1 MPSHSYW
8 SANSSQPN
16 AESYSQI
23 HTSCHQEVGFPAILS
38 HMVAELTALLKGKIK
53 LGGWGVEIS
62 LYICISFPYT
72 MQNALSD

>member
-1 MPSHSYW
+1 MPSHSCW
-8 SANSSQPN
+8 SASGSQPN

-23 HTSCHQEVGFPAILS
+23 HTSCHEEVGFPAILS
-38 HMVAELTALLKGKIK
+38 YMVAELTALLKGEIK
-53 LGGWGVEIS
+53 LGGWVEIS